1 MPAFCLHQPDGD
13 FIYNG
18 NMRTTYFIPPLLL
31 ACGLAWSQTTS
42 TTAPA
47 APAAPASADRQAEVP
62 EKIESREEHIQVE
75 GGRVRIDEV
84 RIGGQTKSITVQPTG
99 KAGLPPYQVEPKTGE
114 SSWKVLD
121 F

>member
-1 MPAFCLHQPDGD
+1 
-13 FIYNG
+13 
-18 NMRTTYFIPPLLL
+18 MRTTYFILPLLL
-31 ACGLAWSQTTS
+31 ACGVASSQTTS
-42 TTAPA
+42 AT
-47 APAAPASADRQAEVP
+47 APAAPASADTQANAP
-62 EKIESREEHIQVE
+62 DKIESREEHILVE

>member
-1 MPAFCLHQPDGD
+1 
-13 FIYNG
+13 
-18 NMRTTYFIPPLLL
+18 MRITYFISPLLL

-42 TTAPA
+42 IT
-47 APAAPASADRQAEVP
+47 APAAPASASMPAEVP
-62 EKIESREEHIQVE
+62 EKIEAREEHIQVE
-75 GGRVRIDEV
+75 GGKVRIDEV